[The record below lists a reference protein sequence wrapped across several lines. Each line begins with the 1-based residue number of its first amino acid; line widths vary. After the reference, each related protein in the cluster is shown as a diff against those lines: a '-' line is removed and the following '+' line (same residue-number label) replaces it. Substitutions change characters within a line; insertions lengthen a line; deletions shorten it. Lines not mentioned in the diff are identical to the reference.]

1 MTTADRLTTRYLIV
15 GISAGGIGAAEAIRE
30 VDKSSPV
37 TIVSDEP
44 YLSYSR
50 PLISKYLSREQT
62 FDQMLFRPRDF
73 YDENDLIPLLGKKVT
88 SLGLGQRTAELD
100 SGERITWEK
109 ILIASGGVPIIPQI
123 AEIDKR
129 GVFNFLTLDDAK
141 AVDHLLGEADDAA
154 KAIVIGGGLIGIGVA
169 EALIGRGVE
178 VTVVELK
185 ERILNTIL
193 DTQASL
199 LVEEAIQKAGVRII
213 TDHTVAELL
222 GKEQVTGV
230 VLDDGDKIP
239 CSLLVI
245 AIGVLPRT
253 ELVKGTDIAVNRGI
267 LVDRG
272 MDTSHPDV
280 YACGDAAEAY
290 DFIYGTNRLTP
301 IWPNAYIGGR
311 IAGHNMAGLR
321 AEYPACTAMNSLN
334 YFGLDIAAAGM
345 PTPPDDECE
354 VLSKQNGFM
363 YRKLILRDDHLV
375 GLVFVGETEKSGII
389 FGLMRDQVNV
399 GAFKHTLLSDDL
411 GLSSLPREIWQELL
425 GTPAPGSILELPTS
439 SEDAGYF
446 AGE

>member
-50 PLISKYLSREQT
+50 PLISKYLSRERT

-272 MDTSHPDV
+272 MATSHPDV